1 MSVLTIKQQKAA
13 AAIQA
18 AGCFGIPE
26 LKNPR
31 YLACFKDGRKAHLK
45 AALANQIADPKAI
58 PLYSHHQTRQSLFGV
73 AFGDRTGS
81 PAGPCPSLPTSVIS
95 TPKEGSPS
103 CLIPCYLKRSL
114 PSKAAP

>member
-45 AALANQIADPKAI
+45 AALANQIADPQAI
-58 PLYSHHQTRQSLFGV
+58 PLYSHHQTRQSLFGSLLTNKGWRSV
-73 AFGDRTGS
+73 TELDRLRARARHCQ
-81 PAGPCPSLPTSVIS
+81 PPLFQ
-95 TPKEGSPS
+95 PKKKE
-103 CLIPCYLKRSL
+103 LHH
-114 PSKAAP
+114 A

>member
-1 MSVLTIKQQKAA
+1 MSVLTIKQKQAA

-58 PLYSHHQTRQSLFGV
+58 PLYSHHKTRQSLFEKGWRSV
-73 AFGDRTGS
+73 TELDRQRARARHCQ
-81 PAGPCPSLPTSVIS
+81 PPLFQPQK
-95 TPKEGSPS
+95 KEVHH
-103 CLIPCYLKRSL
+103 
-114 PSKAAP
+114 A